1 MLIHLQLVE
10 VTFRYTQNAFA
21 CLKICRCHCHYRLL
35 NFDLCT
41 TMRKSSHLTTILRA
55 IFSSYTIKS
64 SSFHSF
70 ASIYDCIYEHKP
82 FPMCIQSFAV
92 KWYILIIAKQ
102 HQWTMAWP
110 QVWVIG
116 VTFDG
121 KPPLSNAIEPMK
133 LNDVLE
139 FNWCACSKVYKCTL
153 FLRNAIV
160 NLWFSFDKLNHS
172 FNENISMYDQ
182 MMYTHTFRRIR
193 LDDRKNVIGSH
204 LFPSIRFVLSY
215 IYKSMYIV
223 HCTME
228 SILIY

>member
-1 MLIHLQLVE
+1 MHNGAATSIIVFKWTNESVKKKDRKRGERNETNRRWNDGNTKWRGKMLIHLQLVE
-10 VTFRYTQNAFA
+10 VTFRYTQNAFV
-21 CLKICRCHCHYRLL
+21 CLNASKICRCHCHYRLL

-70 ASIYDCIYEHKP
+70 ASIYDCIYERKP
-82 FPMCIQSFAV
+82 FKYWNRLNVPMCVQSFAV

-121 KPPLSNAIEPMK
+121 IQFKWVE
-133 LNDVLE
+133 
-139 FNWCACSKVYKCTL
+139 
-153 FLRNAIV
+153 
-160 NLWFSFDKLNHS
+160 
-172 FNENISMYDQ
+172 
-182 MMYTHTFRRIR
+182 
-193 LDDRKNVIGSH
+193 
-204 LFPSIRFVLSY
+204 
-215 IYKSMYIV
+215 
-223 HCTME
+223 
-228 SILIY
+228 